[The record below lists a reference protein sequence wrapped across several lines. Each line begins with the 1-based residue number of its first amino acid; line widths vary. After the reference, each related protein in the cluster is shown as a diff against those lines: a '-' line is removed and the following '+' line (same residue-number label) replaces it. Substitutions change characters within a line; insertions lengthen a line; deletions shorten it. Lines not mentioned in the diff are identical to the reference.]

1 MSTEI
6 NPWMQFMS
14 NPKSHYI
21 KKSMF
26 ELLKERYTKHEDIVE
41 RISVSLLTDKD
52 MTAFLQLSLELYEI
66 GYLRSVEDHRE
77 QLEKIGIKV
86 SVVAPD
92 QKSK

>member
-14 NPKSHYI
+14 NPKSHHI

-26 ELLKERYTKHEDIVE
+26 ELLKERYIKHEDIVE

-52 MTAFLQLSLELYEI
+52 MMAFLQLSLELYEI
-66 GYLRSVEDHRE
+66 GYLRSVEDHRAE
-77 QLEKIGIKV
+77 LEKMGIKV
-86 SVVAPD
+86 SIVGSD

>member
-1 MSTEI
+1 MSTEV
-6 NPWMQFMS
+6 NPWMQFLS
-14 NPKSHYI
+14 NPKSHYV

-52 MTAFLQLSLELYEI
+52 LQAFLQLSLELYEI
-66 GYLRSVEDHRE
+66 GYLRSVEDHRA
-77 QLEKIGIKV
+77 QLEKMGIKV